1 MNMLYPEIKEF
12 YWKQN
17 IELVS
22 SILNYEFYILI
33 HNVTYVND
41 GRPSLFCALKDSDFQ
56 FVLYLPFGY
65 EEGEDNYLMKIGN
78 DIYNFNTLS
87 EVIGELKKRT

>member
-22 SILNYEFYILI
+22 SILNYEFAILI
-33 HNVTYVND
+33 ENVTYVND
-41 GRPSLFCALKDSDFQ
+41 GRPSLFCALIDNNFQ

-65 EEGEDNYLMKIGN
+65 EEGENHYLMKIGN
-78 DIYNFNTLS
+78 DIYAFNTLW
-87 EVIGELKKRT
+87 EVIKEVKKH